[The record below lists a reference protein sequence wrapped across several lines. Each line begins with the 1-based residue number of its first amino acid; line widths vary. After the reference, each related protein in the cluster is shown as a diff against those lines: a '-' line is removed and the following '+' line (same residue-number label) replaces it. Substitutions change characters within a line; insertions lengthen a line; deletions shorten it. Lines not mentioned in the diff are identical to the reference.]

1 MEGEFIWNWRWTYMK
16 WRNKK
21 WNVSWSEM
29 KGELNGNESWVD
41 LKIKVSLSEQQIE
54 LFFLSEMKGE
64 LIWIGKWAYLQW
76 KVSLS
81 EDEGE
86 LVWNE
91 RWVIWNERKAYLKWK
106 VSLSETTGKPI
117 WNEMWS
123 YFPFWNKR
131 WVNLKWNVILWT
143 VSLFRTQSEPIWN
156 ERQAYLKRKV
166 SLSEMKCETLR
177 GRWVALNL
185 LVKRILLR
193 EFFPLIF
200 TKSEYTK
207 LYMIRKK
214 FVAVFYVNIYYRIM
228 LLD

>member
-1 MEGEFIWNWRWTYMK
+1 
-16 WRNKK
+16 
-21 WNVSWSEM
+21 
-29 KGELNGNESWVD
+29 
-41 LKIKVSLSEQQIE
+41 
-54 LFFLSEMKGE
+54 MKGE

-123 YFPFWNKR
+123 YFKRKVSLSETKGEWIWNEMWSYFKR
-131 WVNLKWNVILWT
+131 K

-166 SLSEMKCETLR
+166 SLSEMKCETLS

>member
-1 MEGEFIWNWRWTYMK
+1 MKGKPIWNERWAY
-16 WRNKK
+16 
-21 WNVSWSEM
+21 
-29 KGELNGNESWVD
+29 
-41 LKIKVSLSEQQIE
+41 LKRQVSLSEMKCDPI
-54 LFFLSEMKGE
+54 FLSETKGE
-64 LIWIGKWAYLQW
+64 W
-76 KVSLS
+76 
-81 EDEGE
+81 
-86 LVWNE
+86 
-91 RWVIWNERKAYLKWK
+91 
-106 VSLSETTGKPI
+106 I

-123 YFPFWNKR
+123 YFKR
-131 WVNLKWNVILWT
+131 K

-166 SLSEMKCETLR
+166 SLSEMKCETLS